1 MTAVGTE
8 QFPQPAPD
16 PSGTD
21 PKPEPTT
28 RERLVAAAIKVFL
41 EQGYE
46 KARVQDIARAAGLT
60 TGAIYANYRDKSE
73 LLLAAIAG
81 KSAAEVETL
90 LQATGSRPRD
100 VFAELGSRMT
110 FREHERPLLIDAV
123 VASQRDPALAVLLR
137 DKLGER
143 HSQFA
148 ALVERGKADDT
159 IDSSLDTDALTR
171 FCLTL
176 ALGSLVVRT
185 LGLPQA
191 DPDHWGELIDRLL
204 DSLSPTEG
212 RESRTPK
219 PEGST

>member
-1 MTAVGTE
+1 MTAVGT
-8 QFPQPAPD
+8 
-16 PSGTD
+16 S
-21 PKPEPTT
+21 T
-28 RERLVAAAIKVFL
+28 RERLVAAAIEVFV

-90 LQATGSRPRD
+90 LEATGSRPRD
-100 VFAELGSRMT
+100 VFAELGSRIA
-110 FREHERPLLIDAV
+110 FRKHERPLLIDAV

-143 HSQFA
+143 HAQFA

-159 IDSSLDTDALTR
+159 IDPTLDTDALTR

-185 LGLPQA
+185 LELPQA
-191 DPDHWGELIDRLL
+191 DPDDWGALIDRLL
-204 DSLSPTEG
+204 DALSPSDG
-212 RESRTPK
+212 RKSGTRK
-219 PEGST
+219 PEDTT